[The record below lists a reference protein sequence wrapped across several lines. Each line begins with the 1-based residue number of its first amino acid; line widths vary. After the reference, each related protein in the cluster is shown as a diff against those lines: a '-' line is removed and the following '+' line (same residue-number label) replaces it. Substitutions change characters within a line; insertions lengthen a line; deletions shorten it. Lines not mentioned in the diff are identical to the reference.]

1 MPIKHFGG
9 GVMITGDS
17 IRYARLLALRGAVGL
32 ELKGIRMRRGP
43 VVWKQ
48 VKEEFQIQGNK
59 QAVYD
64 WLCAKIDELK
74 AQQEH
79 IVTEDGR
86 QKREVGGQ
94 EVQ

>member
-1 MPIKHFGG
+1 MPITHIAGG
-9 GVMITGDS
+9 GTVITGDS
-17 IRYARLLALRGAVGL
+17 IRYYRLCVLKSAVGL
-32 ELKGIRMRRGP
+32 ELKGIMVRRGP

-48 VKEEFQIQGNK
+48 AKREFGLTGNR

-64 WLCAKIDELK
+64 WLCAKVTELQ

-79 IVTEDGR
+79 IEDGTR
-86 QKREVGGQ
+86 TVAGE